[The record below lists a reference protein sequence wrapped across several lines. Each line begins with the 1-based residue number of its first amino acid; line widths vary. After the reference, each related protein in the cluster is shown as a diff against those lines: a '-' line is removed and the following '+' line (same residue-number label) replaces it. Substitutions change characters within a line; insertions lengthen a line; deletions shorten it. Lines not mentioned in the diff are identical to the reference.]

1 MNSIHIKSSAASAI
15 GLIAI
20 SEFPKEC
27 CGFFWGDK
35 NAIRLAKEVKNNS
48 FENKSESFRISDAD
62 YLSAEEF
69 AEKNNVLL
77 LGVFHSHP
85 NQPALPSRED
95 LDFAMPNFVNIIVS
109 VGREGVREMR
119 AWVLKEDEQ
128 QLTEIKIKIN

>member
-1 MNSIHIKSSAASAI
+1 MNLLHINSSAASEI
-15 GLIAI
+15 GSIAI
-20 SEFPKEC
+20 NQFPKEC

-35 NAIRLAKEVKNNS
+35 NDICLAKAVENSSIDNKN
-48 FENKSESFRISDAD
+48 ESFKISYAD

-69 AEKNNVLL
+69 AEKNNVSL

-85 NQPALPSRED
+85 NQPAVPSRED

-109 VGREGVREMR
+109 VGQEGIREMR
-119 AWVLKEDEQ
+119 AWALKEDEQ